1 MGCFIVPVTEAVVTT
16 AATKILQ
23 RRENQ
28 AEKNPAERTE
38 LFAENK
44 IQFSEKLKWLNN
56 MLWGGSALLCFEH
69 IWHGEVVPYFP
80 FLTAMSDPADAMELF
95 HEMGTVGVS
104 MSILVTAVW
113 AGMVAVSNM
122 LEKKPLAPQP
132 VRGRREP

>member
-69 IWHGEVVPYFP
+69 IWHGEVVP
-80 FLTAMSDPADAMELF
+80 
-95 HEMGTVGVS
+95 
-104 MSILVTAVW
+104 
-113 AGMVAVSNM
+113 
-122 LEKKPLAPQP
+122 
-132 VRGRREP
+132 